1 MNEDETVRWEK
12 YVEQCNP
19 SGDPAHSLDA
29 GLMMPIQRIADY
41 PAMCRE
47 IQIRGHVRTGVLYEK
62 IGSEYCCF
70 YMINFKER
78 KKMNNERL
86 DFKNLKVN
94 YKAVTLNL
102 TN

>member
-1 MNEDETVRWEK
+1 MNEDDAVRWEK
-12 YVEQCNP
+12 YLEQCNP

-62 IGSEYCCF
+62 IGSECDS
-70 YMINFKER
+70 R
-78 KKMNNERL
+78 
-86 DFKNLKVN
+86 N
-94 YKAVTLNL
+94 YISQFCLIF
-102 TN
+102 